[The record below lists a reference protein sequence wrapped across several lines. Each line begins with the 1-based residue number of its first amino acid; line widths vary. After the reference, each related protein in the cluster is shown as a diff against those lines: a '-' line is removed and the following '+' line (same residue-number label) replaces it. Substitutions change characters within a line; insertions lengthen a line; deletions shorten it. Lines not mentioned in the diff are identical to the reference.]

1 MKDENQAE
9 IKGPEGVRGPAGPL
23 MPQIIL
29 VPIETTRSD
38 EGYGYGTY
46 LIGILVFLVGFI
58 IGALTK

>member
-1 MKDENQAE
+1 MKDENQYG
-9 IKGPEGVRGPAGPL
+9 IKGPEGVKGPAGPL

-46 LIGILVFLVGFI
+46 LIGILVFLLGFI